1 MLERK
6 KLWKYNDIS
15 VKRLF
20 LQNDGASNE
29 YKSANA
35 FTLLKGVAKDYNLA
49 IMLDIYVSGNDKGLI
64 DGVGGF
70 FCRGYH
76 SEGSNAL
83 GLDARY
89 CNKIAV
95 WVDTK
100 YHEFEETE
108 KVSRNV

>member
-20 LQNDGASNE
+20 LQSDGASNE

-49 IMLDIYVSGNDKGLI
+49 IILTST
-64 DGVGGF
+64 F
-70 FCRGYH
+70 RGTTRA
-76 SEGSNAL
+76 SSMG
-83 GLDARY
+83 
-89 CNKIAV
+89 
-95 WVDTK
+95 
-100 YHEFEETE
+100 
-108 KVSRNV
+108 